1 MTLRRLPRRPKRAF
15 WAWLVATACLAAHG
29 ASQSSAEP
37 PAAFDINVLDREIVR
52 EMRDNE
58 KLHGAWLFVEQEAA
72 TDAGPG
78 KFVFRRVLDRGRAAE
93 QRAELDALIRAWA
106 PPGGFRVDAAQDRE
120 YPFSALLTELRLAVE
135 TEPRLGGC
143 MIVDAHYALDA
154 NDPSK
159 LNMMLRGRIAKE
171 GQDVEIEALC
181 GRLMREDPAWVK
193 RAAAG
198 EAAAPNPPEADF
210 IPLAIS
216 PQSAELHVV
225 EPSEANGRWF
235 YGAGMN
241 HFWRGEYAQAS
252 QSFRQAAL
260 ESPRKLQ
267 YCYWWIVSDLAWGDL
282 QLARRRMA
290 TAVERFRDSDFD
302 RQSPEY
308 LAVVRSLERV
318 QGPLRR
324 QLLKLETEALLRDA
338 RAGND

>member
-1 MTLRRLPRRPKRAF
+1 MNLRRLPRRSGSAA
-15 WAWLVATACLAAHG
+15 WAWFIASACLAIG
-29 ASQSSAEP
+29 MPSRSSAAP
-37 PAAFDINVLDREIVR
+37 PAAFDINVLDREIGR
-52 EMRDNE
+52 EMRDNP
-58 KLHGAWLFVEQEAA
+58 KLHGAWLFVEQESAA
-72 TDAGPG
+72 DAPG
-78 KFVFRRVLDRGRAAE
+78 KFHFRRVLDRSRAAS
-93 QRAELDALIRAWA
+93 QRQELDRLIRAWA
-106 PPGGFRVDAAQDRE
+106 PQGGYRLDAKEDRE
-120 YPFSALLTELRLAVE
+120 YPFSELLAELRVSVE

-143 MIVDAHYALDA
+143 MILDGYLAADA

-159 LNMMLRGRIAKE
+159 LNLMLRGRIAKE
-171 GQDVEIEALC
+171 GQDVEIESLC
-181 GRLMREDPAWVK
+181 GRLMRAEPAWVK
-193 RAAAG
+193 PAAAD
-198 EAAAPNPPEADF
+198 EASASNPPDADF
-210 IPLAIS
+210 VPLAVS
-216 PQSAELHVV
+216 PKSAELNVV

-235 YGAGMN
+235 YGVGMN

-267 YCYWWIVSDLAWGDL
+267 YHYWWILSDLAQGNL

-290 TAVERFRDSDFD
+290 TAIERFRDSDFD

-324 QLLKLETEALLRDA
+324 QLLKLETEALLRDS